1 MKEEGVGGR
10 EGRKATSNKGGETN
24 LEIIERKKKGGGL
37 SIRRFCIPGVVG
49 AEIDK
54 EREAID
60 RGSQPVFLIT

>member
-24 LEIIERKKKGGGL
+24 LEIIERKKKGRL

-54 EREAID
+54 EREKQSTVAA
-60 RGSQPVFLIT
+60 SPFF